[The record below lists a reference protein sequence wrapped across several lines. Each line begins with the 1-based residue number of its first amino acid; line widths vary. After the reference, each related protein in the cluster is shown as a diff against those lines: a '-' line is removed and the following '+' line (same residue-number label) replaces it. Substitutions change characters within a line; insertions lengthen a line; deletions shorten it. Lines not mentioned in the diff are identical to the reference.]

1 MPTYYFVIVGH
12 NDNPIFEMEFT
23 SVSKEMRVSAS
34 SYPPPAINL
43 IKHFFCSQKE
53 DHRHLSQFIAHAALD
68 LVDEHKWKTQNMH
81 LKSIDRFNQWFVSA
95 FVTASQIRFL
105 IVHNNKNDE
114 GIKNFFNEMYE
125 TYVKYSMNSFY
136 KVNTPI
142 KSPMFEKKAQLYGR
156 KYLLS

>member
-1 MPTYYFVIVGH
+1 MPTFYFVIVGH
-12 NDNPIFEMEFT
+12 QDNPIFEMEFPA
-23 SVSKEMRVSAS
+23 VSKEMR
-34 SYPPPAINL
+34 
-43 IKHFFCSQKE
+43 KE

-68 LVDEHKWKTQNMH
+68 LVDEHKWKTPNMY

-95 FVTASQIRFL
+95 FVTASQIRFI
-105 IVHNNKNDE
+105 IVHDQKNDE

-136 KVNTPI
+136 KINTPI
-142 KSPMFEKKAQLYGR
+142 KSPTFEKKAQLYGR

>member
-1 MPTYYFVIVGH
+1 M
-12 NDNPIFEMEFT
+12 
-23 SVSKEMRVSAS
+23 
-34 SYPPPAINL
+34 
-43 IKHFFCSQKE
+43 
-53 DHRHLSQFIAHAALD
+53 D

>member
-1 MPTYYFVIVGH
+1 MGMTYYFVIVGH

-23 SVSKEMRVSAS
+23 TVSKDMR
-34 SYPPPAINL
+34 
-43 IKHFFCSQKE
+43 KE

-68 LVDEHKWKTQNMH
+68 LVDEHKWKTPNMH

-105 IVHNNKNDE
+105 IVHDHKNDE
-114 GIKNFFNEMYE
+114 GIKNFFNEVYE

-142 KSPMFEKKAQLYGR
+142 KSPLFEKKAQLYGR